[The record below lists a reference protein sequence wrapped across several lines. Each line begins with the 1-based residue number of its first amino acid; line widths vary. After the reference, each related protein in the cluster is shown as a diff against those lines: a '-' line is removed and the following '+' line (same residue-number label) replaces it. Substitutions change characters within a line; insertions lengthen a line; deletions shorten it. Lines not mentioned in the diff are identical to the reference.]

1 MKFSELYRN
10 AREAVDRALR
20 SLWAAD
26 ACNPQQEAMGKAIR
40 NLTKDIFAGE
50 DSMPVVQCM
59 NLYESVHSVMPQQAE
74 NLVGGLWDKISPQG
88 PKHFFPFEH
97 QYQSWDTLLN
107 KKDDQGRPMSVC
119 VTTGTGSGKTECFML
134 PLVADLSSTP
144 KHESSVKAIFL
155 YPLNALMEDQKERLE
170 QLIADTGLTY
180 TVYNGDL
187 PETEP
192 RPDQTDPDHERIRN
206 KIKELRGEYI
216 DENGDVKHRF
226 PKMLYTRE
234 MVRKNPPDIILTNPT
249 MLEYIL
255 LRKKDESLIDP
266 VLKSLRWIVIDETH
280 SYTGA
285 GAAEMAM
292 LLRRVC
298 LAFNVN
304 PHELRY
310 ATSSATFGNAKDPAE
325 REKNELELRKF
336 ISGITGTSIN
346 QVRVIDGKRT
356 GTIPEGEDHDRWQL
370 IFDNDFVSLAE
381 LFPTGT
387 VEDKLMALDE
397 MCQRLGDKP
406 TMKIKVHYF
415 FRVPNNGLY
424 IKLTEYGDGAFKI
437 YTRNIFA
444 EQGEPKIPVL
454 ELSRCRTCGEYVAVA
469 RLNMK
474 TGEYEAPMADDS
486 DMFDLVEDAPDSDVK
501 TVVFGLSNECGRRGD
516 NNQSFVID
524 PADPTK
530 IVPGPERQGWHIVG
544 NTHCSCPYCNNKQT
558 KKQMDEKEGENS
570 LQLDENETKLVK
582 FRTSPDFISRLIAPS
597 ILNQLEKHPA
607 GYEIQL
613 HDGQQYL
620 SFADSRQMAAKAT
633 INQNLAQERM
643 WFYTTVFHELCSR
656 KSRREEVMTQIKALR
671 KRRDRADEN
680 DNEAEYER
688 LDREIKSL
696 RESVKNTL
704 TWTEIAD
711 MVIKDPLCELFCR
724 QFLKK
729 SQANS
734 ETNADGSIPRL
745 TLENYVHSIMVMY
758 LAGHPVLAAS
768 PETLGLFHPVYPKL
782 STIKLPKEVEDFNSA
797 IDNPELHIDEDDWQ
811 DLMRYFIDFA
821 VRNVQ
826 AVYLKLSDTKPID
839 IWTTNRFMA
848 EKPRRRPLSKPVY
861 RRDKPST
868 SRVVRFI
875 ADLYAR
881 DKGIITNSDAQRK
894 GYDVIAPVIDA
905 LWHSIAEGENA
916 VLTHGETWNPEEQ
929 CFVRD
934 TYNDEEHSRRLNLT
948 EMSFKLYD
956 EAWLSDVNDEK
967 GERHTVAMRPISY
980 SFKGYAPFLNGTNPV
995 LLDESLHEEWSVYPY
1010 FAGSGA
1016 EIDTQKLGSWA
1027 KVNRSLLWNNGIWGE
1042 EGIFADRL
1050 RQIYLTPN
1058 LFIQAEHTA
1067 QVDKSVARK
1076 RQHSFKNHSV
1086 NILACST
1093 TMEMG
1098 VNLGSL
1104 EAVMLSSVPPQPAN
1118 YKQRAG
1124 RSGRNDKVK
1133 SACITLCGSDA
1144 IGLRTYYSPLEQ
1156 IINRP
1161 VEVPTIDLM
1170 SPQVIQRHV
1179 NSFLV
1184 RWFGVFG
1191 QGNINQKV
1199 ANYYTP
1205 FVTFSEN
1212 GYVKVKDPLTGRLV
1226 QPDQK
1231 LGNPSGTQYDV
1242 FNQRCR
1248 ECESNIPEALD
1259 STLSS
1264 LLEGTCYSGKNTD
1277 VIVNARLA
1285 NERCYSELSNRASD
1299 LYVSLTSGPVSDGY
1313 RRLIEMKYSDMLDDR
1328 LLNYW
1333 ATHRFSPNANM
1344 PVNVL
1349 QFELRNGGGKDKRT
1363 NASSSNPSYSLRE
1376 AIAQYVPGNTVV
1388 VDGVV
1393 YMVRGLE
1400 CTNMFER
1407 VKTFQ
1412 KIYRSNDRT
1421 TVDSPLP
1428 DQKKWE
1434 VNKDYALELVR
1445 PLAFL
1450 PDVAET
1456 TRVMDSN
1463 LYTRVSAQLIG
1474 ANDWDAQLEESHL
1487 YSIRDNR
1494 ESGDAKILYY
1504 NEGKG
1509 YGYAYCTRCG
1519 RAVIEDEPAL
1529 ESEHPE
1535 IPPRLMNPHQPKSEG
1550 QLPFH
1555 KALSGK
1561 NIGKVCSSRNDY
1573 SSIRRNVIIGDLV
1586 QTDYSEIRIRHKN
1599 QAHWISE
1606 RDSEYNLLIT
1616 LGVVITQS
1624 LAEILGKER
1633 SAIDFALTPNG
1644 HICVFDTN
1652 PGGAGYAN
1660 QLRQNPCLM
1669 PKAILKSEELLQE
1682 ALRKNSNDIILD
1694 KFTLRYL
1701 RYIDV
1706 ESAINWIQEEK
1717 SFCR

>member
-1 MKFSELYRN
+1 MKFRALYN
-10 AREAVDRALR
+10 NTREAVDRALR

-40 NLTKDIFAGE
+40 EITKTIFAGE

-59 NLYESVHSVMPQQAE
+59 NMYESVHSVPGPEAE
-74 NLVGGLWDKISPQG
+74 ALVAGLWDKISPQDS
-88 PKHFFPFEH
+88 KHFFPFEH
-97 QYQSWDTLLN
+97 QYQSWKTLLTE
-107 KKDDQGRPMSVC
+107 KDEHGRPMSIC

-134 PLVADLSSTP
+134 PLVADLTSSLVKEP
-144 KHESSVKAIFL
+144 GVKAIFL

-170 QLIADTGLTY
+170 QLLEGTDLTY

-187 PETEP
+187 PEAEP
-192 RPDQTDPDHERIRN
+192 LPDQTGEQYDRIRN
-206 KIKELRGEYI
+206 KISELRGEYT
-216 DENGDVKHRF
+216 DENGDVRYRF
-226 PKMLYTRE
+226 PKMVYTRDAA
-234 MVRKNPPDIILTNPT
+234 RKNPPDIILTNPT

-255 LRKKDESLIDP
+255 LRKKDESLINPD
-266 VLKSLRWIVIDETH
+266 LKSLRWMVIDETH

-304 PHELRY
+304 PKDIRY
-310 ATSSATFGNAKDPAE
+310 ATSSATFGNAKTEAE
-325 REKNELELRKF
+325 RKDMEDKLRSF
-336 ISGITGTSIN
+336 ISGITGADFSQI
-346 QVRVIDGKRT
+346 RVVDGKRT
-356 GTIPEGEDHDRWQL
+356 GSIPEGEDYDRWTL
-370 IFDNDFVSLAE
+370 IYNNDFVSLKQ
-381 LFPTGT
+381 LFPEGT
-387 VEDKLMALDE
+387 VAEKLDALDE
-397 MCQRLGDKP
+397 MCRRLGDKP
-406 TMKIKVHYF
+406 SMKVKVHYF
-415 FRVPNNGLY
+415 FRVPNNGLFV
-424 IKLTEYGDGAFKI
+424 KLTEHANGAFKI
-437 YTRNIFA
+437 YTRNVFA

-469 RLNMK
+469 RMNMK
-474 TGEYEAPMADDS
+474 TGEYESPMADDS
-486 DMFDLVEDAPDSDVK
+486 DMFDLEEDAPDADVK
-501 TVVFGLSNECGRRGD
+501 TVVFGLSKESGRRGD
-516 NNQSFVID
+516 NNQCFRID

-530 IVPGPERQGWHIVG
+530 LVPSGDGSGWHIVG
-544 NTHCSCPYCNNKQT
+544 NTHCSCPYCNSKQT
-558 KKQMDEKEGENS
+558 RKQVDEKEGENS

-582 FRTSPDFISRLIAPS
+582 FRTSPDFISRLIAPA
-597 ILNQLEKHPA
+597 ILDELEKHPSTD
-607 GYEIQL
+607 EIQL

-633 INQNLAQERM
+633 MNQNLAQERM
-643 WFYTTVFHELCSR
+643 WFYTTVFHELCAR
-656 KSRREEVMTQIKALR
+656 KARREEVQNQIKVLR
-671 KRRDRADEN
+671 KRRDRAEETDNDE
-680 DNEAEYER
+680 EYER
-688 LDREIKSL
+688 LDSEIRQL

-704 TWTEIAD
+704 KWTEIAD
-711 MVIKDPLCELFCR
+711 MVIKDPLCEVFCR

-734 ETNADGSIPRL
+734 EVNADGSIPRL

-782 STIKLPKEVEDFNSA
+782 STMKLPQAVEDFNAA
-797 IDNPELHIDEDDWQ
+797 IDNPDLHITEEDWQ
-811 DLMRYFIDFA
+811 DLMRYFIDYA

-826 AVYLKLSDTKPID
+826 AVYLKLSESKPID

-848 EKPRRRPLSKPVY
+848 EKPRRRPLSKPVV
-861 RRDKPST
+861 RRDKASA

-875 ADLYAR
+875 ADLFAR
-881 DKGIITNSDAQRK
+881 DKGIATNSEAQK
-894 GYDVIAPVIDA
+894 AGYDIIAPVIDA

-929 CFVRD
+929 QFVKD
-934 TYNDEEHSRRLNLT
+934 SYIDEEHSRRLNLT

-956 EAWLSDVNDEK
+956 EAWLCDVNSEK
-967 GERHTVAMRPISY
+967 GERHTVAMRPVSY
-980 SFKGYAPFLNGTNPV
+980 SFKGYAPFLKGMEPV
-995 LLDESLHEEWSVYPY
+995 LLDETLHESWPTYPY
-1010 FAGSGA
+1010 FKGSGQ
-1016 EIDTQKLGSWA
+1016 DVDNQKLEAWA
-1027 KVNRSLLWNNGIWGE
+1027 KENRRLLWDNGIWGE
-1042 EGIFADRL
+1042 EGVFADRL

-1067 QVDKSVARK
+1067 QVDKSVARR
-1076 RQHSFKNHSV
+1076 RQHSFKNHGV

-1133 SACITLCGSDA
+1133 SVCITLCGSDA
-1144 IGLRTYYSPLEQ
+1144 IGLRTYYEPIEH

-1161 VEVPTIDLM
+1161 VQVPGIDLM

-1212 GYVKVKDPLTGRLV
+1212 GYVKVKDPKTGRLV
-1226 QPDQK
+1226 MPDQK
-1231 LGNPSGTQYDV
+1231 LGEETATPYAV
-1242 FNQRCR
+1242 FNAKCR
-1248 ECESNIPEALD
+1248 ECESEIPANLASTLD
-1259 STLSS
+1259 S
-1264 LLEGTCYSGKNTD
+1264 LLNDTCYQGKTHE
-1277 VIVNARLA
+1277 VIVNARTA

-1299 LYVSLTSGPVSDGY
+1299 LNTALTGGPVTDGY

-1328 LLNYW
+1328 LLNFW
-1333 ATHRFSPNANM
+1333 ATHRFTPNANM

-1349 QFELRNGGGKDKRT
+1349 QFELRSGGGKDRR
-1363 NASSSNPSYSLRE
+1363 NADTSSNPSYSLRE
-1376 AIAQYVPGNTVV
+1376 AISQYVPGNSVV

-1393 YMVRGLE
+1393 YIVRGLE

-1421 TVDSPLP
+1421 TIDSPLP
-1428 DQKKWE
+1428 DNKKWE
-1434 VNKDYALELVR
+1434 VNKEEALELVR
-1445 PLAFL
+1445 PIAFL
-1450 PDVAET
+1450 PDVNET

-1463 LYTRVSAQLIG
+1463 IYTRVSAQLIG
-1474 ANDWDAQLEESHL
+1474 ANDWNSELEANHL
-1487 YSIRDNR
+1487 FSVRDNR

-1504 NEGKG
+1504 NEGNG
-1509 YGYAYCTRCG
+1509 FGYAYCTRCG
-1519 RAVIEDEPAL
+1519 RAVLESEPAC

-1535 IPPRLMNPHQPKSEG
+1535 IPPREMNPLQPKTEG
-1550 QLPFH
+1550 QNPFH
-1555 KALSGK
+1555 RALSGK
-1561 NIGKVCSSRNDY
+1561 HIGKVCSSRNDY
-1573 SSIRRNVIIGDLV
+1573 SAIRRNIIIGDLV

-1606 RDSEYNLLIT
+1606 RDAEYNLLVT
-1616 LGVVITQS
+1616 LGIVFTQS
-1624 LAEILGKER
+1624 LAEALGKER
-1633 SAIDFALTPNG
+1633 TSIDFALTPNG

-1660 QLRQNPCLM
+1660 QLRKLPLM
-1669 PKAILKSEELLQE
+1669 LDVIKRAEGLLQE
-1682 ALRKNSNDIILD
+1682 AIRKKSNDILLD

-1706 ESAINWIQEEK
+1706 EAALSWIQEEY
-1717 SFCR
+1717 SFAK